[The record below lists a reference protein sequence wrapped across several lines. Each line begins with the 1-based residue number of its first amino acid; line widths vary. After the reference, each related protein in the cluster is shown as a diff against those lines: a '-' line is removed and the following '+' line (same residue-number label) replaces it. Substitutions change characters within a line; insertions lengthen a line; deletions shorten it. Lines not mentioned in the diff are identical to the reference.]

1 MVKHSLPL
9 SRSFPLLVL
18 LKEYE
23 LDVIECLELGRTVVS
38 GLHSFL
44 GDILRK
50 RSNQM
55 RDGAT
60 RLSLMATLC
69 RIEGVLQPIYKH
81 RYPGQ

>member
-44 GDILRK
+44 GDK
-50 RSNQM
+50 PQKKAAAM
-55 RDGAT
+55 KGA
-60 RLSLMATLC
+60 AT
-69 RIEGVLQPIYKH
+69 
-81 RYPGQ
+81 